1 MENHLRNNKYL
12 NAGLSKKAKYLK
24 VRKIEESQLSEGV
37 DTPLKRRPRVL
48 SPPQWWRTR
57 GSTDAQGVVIE
68 VPRPVCL

>member
-1 MENHLRNNKYL
+1 MENHLRNVKYL

-24 VRKIEESQLSEGV
+24 VRQIEESQLSEGV
-37 DTPLKRRPRVL
+37 DTPLNRQP
-48 SPPQWWRTR
+48 R